1 MSDQKNLILAVVFS
15 LLVLFIYQKVFVEP
29 QLAEQ
34 RVVEFQSL
42 ADDGGQG
49 FFVEGSAIEGPGAI
63 PETTTSSTL
72 EPSPRIEIA
81 TMRLSGSLALR
92 GARFDDLILND
103 YVETLDDDSPNIRIL
118 KPGENN
124 GAYYAEFGWASREGS
139 DLLLP
144 DSNTIWSTTDH
155 TLRTENPIELVWDNG
170 AGLTFR
176 RIISIDDNYVFTIQD
191 MVENRSG
198 APIDLAPY
206 GLIARHETPE
216 ISKFFILHEGP
227 LGVFD
232 EGLEEIDYDDLAED
246 GPVRFQSTGGWMGIT
261 DKYWLTALIPD
272 QNMRLNARFMYR
284 NQGGDRY
291 QIDYLGTAQTI
302 GNGETITSEASLF
315 VGAKEVQLIDAYED
329 DLGIPLFDRSIDWGW
344 FYFLTKPIFYTLEF
358 LFGIFGNF
366 GVAILVLT
374 VFIKLLFFRL
384 ATKQYTSMSKM
395 KKLQPKMTELRE
407 RYKDDKAKQQQEIMA
422 LYKKEKVNPAAG
434 CLPILLQI
442 PVFFALYKTLFVT
455 IEMRQK
461 PFFGW
466 IQDLSAP
473 DDMTFITLFGYLP
486 WDAPTFLLIGIWPIF
501 MGLTMF
507 LQMRLNPQSP
517 DPIQAKIFMFMPIF
531 FTFILA
537 SFPAGLVI
545 YWTWNNLLSI
555 LQQWL
560 IMRRMGVRVGD

>member
-34 RVVEFQSL
+34 RAVEFQSL

-49 FFVEGSAIEGPGAI
+49 FFVEDSAVEGPGAI
-63 PETTTSSTL
+63 PETTTTSTP

-155 TLRTENPIELVWDNG
+155 TLRTENPIELIWDNG

-176 RIISIDDNYVFTIQD
+176 RIISIDDNYIFTIQD

-232 EGLEEIDYDDLAED
+232 EGLEEIDYEDLAED

-272 QNMRLNARFMYR
+272 QNMRLNSRFMYR

-302 GNGETITSEASLF
+302 GNGETITSETSLF

-455 IEMRQK
+455 IEMRQE

-501 MGLTMF
+501 MGLTMY
-507 LQMRLNPQSP
+507 LQMKLNPQSP

-560 IMRRMGVRVGD
+560 IMRRMGVSVGD

>member
-34 RVVEFQSL
+34 RAVEFQSL
-42 ADDGGQG
+42 ADDSGQG
-49 FFVEGSAIEGPGAI
+49 FFVEDSAVEGPGAI
-63 PETTTSSTL
+63 PETTTTSTP

-155 TLRTENPIELVWDNG
+155 TLRTENPIELIWDNG

-176 RIISIDDNYVFTIQD
+176 RIISIDDNYIFTIQD

-232 EGLEEIDYDDLAED
+232 EGLEEIDYEDLAED

-272 QNMRLNARFMYR
+272 QNMRLNSRFMYR

-302 GNGETITSEASLF
+302 GNGETITSETSLF

-455 IEMRQK
+455 IEMRQE

-501 MGLTMF
+501 MGLTMY
-507 LQMRLNPQSP
+507 LQMKLNPQSP

-560 IMRRMGVRVGD
+560 IMRRMGVSVGD